1 MENIINKTDI
11 NPLDSKGQSHGYQ
24 EWYNGNNIL
33 SYRGTYKNDQEIGY
47 EEWHSTKSTNF
58 YIR

>member
-1 MENIINKTDI
+1 MENIRNKTDI
-11 NPLDSKGQSHGYQ
+11 DTFNYKGQSHGYQ
-24 EWYNGNNIL
+24 EWYANAKL
-33 SYRGTYKNDQEIGY
+33 FYRGIYRNDLEVGY